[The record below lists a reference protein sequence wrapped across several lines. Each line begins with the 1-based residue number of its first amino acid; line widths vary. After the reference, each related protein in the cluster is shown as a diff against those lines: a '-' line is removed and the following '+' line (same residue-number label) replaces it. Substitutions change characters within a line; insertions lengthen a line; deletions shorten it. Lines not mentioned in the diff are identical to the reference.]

1 MKVII
6 AGVTG
11 YIGREILLQC
21 LANPH
26 MTSIIALSRRELSFT
41 HDKLHVH
48 LMREED
54 YLSYSDPALRNELAG
69 AEACIWALG
78 LRPSQAFNN
87 ESSRRV
93 SVDYL
98 AAAAAPFQHA
108 SSRASGTPGNRFRF
122 VNISGAGVERDQGR
136 RLFFL
141 GAFRRLR
148 VCEADAKISP
158 ALLLLPSALF

>member
-6 AGVTG
+6 AGGTG

-26 MTSIIALSRRELSFT
+26 ITSIIALSRRELGFI
-41 HDKLHVH
+41 HDKLRVH
-48 LMREED
+48 LMSEED
-54 YLSYSDPALRNELAG
+54 FLSYSDPALRDELAG

-87 ESSRRV
+87 ESARCV

-98 AAAAAPFQHA
+98 AAAATAFTGA
-108 SSRASGTPGNRFRF
+108 SNGRERTSGTRFRF
-122 VNISGAGVERDQGR
+122 VYISGAGVERDQGKSLR
-136 RLFFL
+136 FL
-141 GAFRRLR
+141 GKFRRLR
-148 VCEADAKISP
+148 VCIPLDK
-158 ALLLLPSALF
+158 LPIP